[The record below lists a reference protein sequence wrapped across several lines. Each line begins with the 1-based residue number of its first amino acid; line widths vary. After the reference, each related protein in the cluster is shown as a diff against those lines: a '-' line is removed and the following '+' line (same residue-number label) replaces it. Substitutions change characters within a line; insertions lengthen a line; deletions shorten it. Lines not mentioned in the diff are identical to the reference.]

1 MGSFISVRL
10 LYSFL
15 THKNKIKSSPLIC
28 CAGGRWCINPSG
40 SEQPAHSVDARILMI
55 WQESE
60 YRRRDKPLQHFKRSQ
75 WVLIFPLQGPP
86 YADTLFLAQFLAMTA
101 WHFERQIRQLTCCR
115 KIEEKKSCLCAA
127 STFFFYPGMSVW
139 QHRSL
144 WHGHTTPRSRVDALH
159 YFSNKQD
166 LCKRC
171 PNVHQMAVSANAQLG
186 PAFPIQKTTCIM
198 TIFADQKPEDQ
209 TVVWRQMLWHLFSAP
224 ALKARDLWPNCQ

>member
-55 WQESE
+55 WQDSE

-127 STFFFYPGMSVW
+127 STFFFLPWHECVTAVHMSQPHSTDHSGMDTPHPGQGWMLSI
-139 QHRSL
+139 
-144 WHGHTTPRSRVDALH
+144 T
-159 YFSNKQD
+159 
-166 LCKRC
+166 
-171 PNVHQMAVSANAQLG
+171 
-186 PAFPIQKTTCIM
+186 FPINRICAKG
-198 TIFADQKPEDQ
+198 
-209 TVVWRQMLWHLFSAP
+209 VQMCTKWLCLQMHNW
-224 ALKARDLWPNCQ
+224 ALPFLYRRPHA